1 MGLPKIQYVERGA
14 GGQFKNLTKK
24 KWSEITS
31 KENLYSAPKGFLIMF
46 VFDNPEHFPLLDMSK
61 QDVDEFEITV
71 IADFKF
77 NRLVNWRVQTI
88 GVNQSNEFSFTDI
101 GTAMWLALFKK
112 FNYNPLMPLVNPPM
126 RLRTYP
132 NVTTNKL
139 DIEPLA
145 RSSEHHTLMGEWNIY
160 DVEPTTVGVLKKL
173 SDEGYDFKDVL
184 KVYEAIE
191 YLQFVDWF
199 NGRNTLQFLASKY
212 ALTDYEIWN
221 NFLEMMNDKEYKAEV
236 QSRADKLKQPLA
248 RNKYLKRYGSGNRG
262 GYITDEGI
270 DIWAKW
276 IIFSGQ
282 DPELLNS
289 VRYEVKR

>member
-1 MGLPKIQYVERGA
+1 
-14 GGQFKNLTKK
+14 
-24 KWSEITS
+24 
-31 KENLYSAPKGFLIMF
+31 
-46 VFDNPEHFPLLDMSK
+46 
-61 QDVDEFEITV
+61 
-71 IADFKF
+71 
-77 NRLVNWRVQTI
+77 
-88 GVNQSNEFSFTDI
+88 
-101 GTAMWLALFKK
+101 MWLALFKK
-112 FNYNPLMPLVNPPM
+112 FNYNPLMPLVKPPM
-126 RLRTYP
+126 RVR
-132 NVTTNKL
+132 V
-139 DIEPLA
+139 EPLA
-145 RSSEHHTLMGEWNIY
+145 RSNEHHKLMGEWNIY
-160 DVEPTTVGVLKKL
+160 DVEATTVGVLKKL
-173 SDEGYDFKDVL
+173 NDEGYTFKDVH

-191 YLQFVDWF
+191 YLQFVDFF

-282 DPELLNS
+282 DPELLDS